1 VTRIG
6 LDTVQLLDELA
17 ANATAASTVQLLDG
31 WLLRAAP
38 EYPFRRSNSTLPHGG
53 DARGVGTRIGMV
65 EDFYRHRGLPV
76 RFQMSPAARPDGLDD
91 TLETRGYE
99 IEEPTLVLTADTAQV
114 VERTARDDARE
125 VSVGEGIDE
134 YWVAEYASAYGDDD
148 VGRDR
153 LRAYANL
160 LQRLAPAVGT
170 AVMPVDE
177 TPSAIGLG
185 VLERGWAGVYAMGTR
200 REVRRRGAATA
211 VVHAL
216 ACWAQRH
223 SVSRM
228 YLQVEAANDGARQL
242 YTRAGFETAYRYHY
256 RTCS

>member
-1 VTRIG
+1 MTRVD
-6 LDTVQLLDELA
+6 LETVRFLDELA

-53 DARGVGTRIGMV
+53 AGAGLETRIAMV

-76 RFQMSPAARPDGLDD
+76 RFQMSPAAQPDGLDD
-91 TLETRGYE
+91 LLEMRGYE
-99 IEEPTLVLTADTAQV
+99 IEEPTLVLTAETARV
-114 VERTARDDARE
+114 VDRTRRDDAGE
-125 VSVGEGIDE
+125 VVVGEGIDE
-134 YWVAEYASAYGDDD
+134 YWVGEYASAYGDDE
-148 VGRDR
+148 VGRER
-153 LRAYANL
+153 LRAYAQL
-160 LQRLAPAVGT
+160 LQRLAPTIGT
-170 AVMPVDE
+170 AVLPVDE

-200 REVRRRGAATA
+200 REARRRGAATA

-216 ACWAQRH
+216 ACWAERH
-223 SVSRM
+223 AAPRM

-242 YTRAGFETAYRYHY
+242 YARAGFETAYRYHY